1 MSASVPGSVSPFLTD
16 WRGGDERALK
26 ALIPLIYRDL
36 LRLARGHLRRERGNH
51 TLNSAALLHE
61 AYLKLVEQKRMN
73 LQIARTFWLLPRG

>member
-1 MSASVPGSVSPFLTD
+1 
-16 WRGGDERALK
+16 
-26 ALIPLIYRDL
+26 LIYRDL

-51 TLNSAALLHE
+51 TLNSAALVHE